1 MTSYE
6 GLVDDKVALDQ
17 LLFFGMVDEFAS
29 GEARRLVCFCP
40 LAAGHGHAV
49 RQFGHPDLAN

>member
-49 RQFGHPDLAN
+49 RQFGHS

>member
-1 MTSYE
+1 VTSYE

-40 LAAGHGHAV
+40 LATATAT
-49 RQFGHPDLAN
+49 LSASSATLT

>member
-1 MTSYE
+1 VTSYE

-40 LAAGHGHAV
+40 LATATLSASSAT
-49 RQFGHPDLAN
+49 LT